1 MEIAP
6 GIHRIESS
14 LGVRFMAQYV
24 LTGDARTLLVDTGMS
39 DTPAEAIG
47 PYLESIGLGLEAIDE
62 VLISHADLDHSGGN
76 RALREL
82 HPRVRI
88 ACHELD
94 RRWIESN
101 EAMVAENYLWHADFG
116 FDQPD
121 DEARAELT
129 ASCGGDSHIDE
140 GLQGGET
147 LRLGADWRVEV
158 LHLPGHTFGHIG
170 VWDPRSRAAIIV
182 DAVLERGIYS
192 RDGELLIP
200 PRIYD
205 ADGYRGSIRRLLRL
219 EPELVLTAHYPVMGA
234 AEGRAF
240 LERALAFTD
249 ELERAV
255 RAEIA
260 AGTTELWPLTQRMN
274 ERFGPYPE
282 FTSELGAFVRA
293 VAAD

>member
-1 MEIAP
+1 MEVAS
-6 GIHRIESS
+6 GIHRIESD

-24 LTGDARTLLVDTGMS
+24 LAGDARTLLVDTGLS
-39 DTPAEAIG
+39 ETPATVIG
-47 PYLESIGLGLEAIDE
+47 PYLESAGLGLTAIDE
-62 VLISHADLDHSGGN
+62 VIISHADLDHSGGN
-76 RALREL
+76 RSLREL

-101 EAMVAENYLWHADFG
+101 EAMVAENYLWNVEFG
-116 FDQPD
+116 FEQPD
-121 DEARAELT
+121 EAARAELK
-129 ASCGGDSHIDE
+129 ASCGGDCQVDE

-147 LRLGADWRVEV
+147 LRLGGDWLVEV
-158 LHLPGHTFGHIG
+158 LHLPGHTLGHLA
-170 VWDPRSRAAIIV
+170 VWDPRSRAAIII

-205 ADGYRGSIRRLLRL
+205 AAAYRRSIRSLLDL
-219 EPELVLTAHYPVMGA
+219 EPALLLTAHYPVMEA

-249 ELERAV
+249 ELEQAV

-260 AGTTELWPLTQRMN
+260 AGQTELWPLTQRMN

-282 FTSELGAFVRA
+282 FPNELGAFVRA
-293 VAAD
+293 VAG

>member
-24 LTGDARTLLVDTGMS
+24 LTGEARTLLVDTGMS
-39 DTPAEAIG
+39 DTPAAVIG
-47 PYLESIGLGLEAIDE
+47 PYLESVGLGLAAIDE
-62 VLISHADLDHSGGN
+62 VIISHADLDHSGGN
-76 RALREL
+76 RSLREL

-94 RRWIESN
+94 RRWVESN
-101 EAMVAENYLWHADFG
+101 EAMVAENYLWHGEFG
-116 FDQPD
+116 FEQPD
-121 DEARAELT
+121 EAARAELK
-129 ASCGGDSHIDE
+129 ASCGGDCQVDE
-140 GLQGGET
+140 GLRGGET
-147 LRLGADWRVEV
+147 LRLGEDWRVEV
-158 LHLPGHTFGHIG
+158 LHLPGHTFGHLAI
-170 VWDPRSRAAIIV
+170 WDPRSRAAIII

-205 ADGYRGSIRRLLRL
+205 ADAYRRSIRRLLEL
-219 EPELVLTAHYPVMGA
+219 EPDLLLTAHYAVMDA

-249 ELERAV
+249 ELEQAV

-260 AGTTELWPLTQRMN
+260 SGTTELWPLTQRML
-274 ERFGPYPE
+274 EHFGPYPE
-282 FTSELGAFVRA
+282 FPNELGAFVRA
-293 VAAD
+293 VAG

>member
-24 LTGDARTLLVDTGMS
+24 LTGEARTLLVDTGMS
-39 DTPAEAIG
+39 DTPAKVIG
-47 PYLESIGLGLEAIDE
+47 PYLESVGLGLEAIDE
-62 VLISHADLDHSGGN
+62 VIISHADLDHSGGT
-76 RALREL
+76 RSLREL

-94 RRWIESN
+94 RRWVESN
-101 EAMVAENYLWHADFG
+101 EAMVAENYLWHGEFG
-116 FDQPD
+116 FEQPD
-121 DEARAELT
+121 EAARAELK
-129 ASCGGDSHIDE
+129 ASCGGDCQVDE
-140 GLQGGET
+140 GLRGGET
-147 LRLGADWRVEV
+147 LRLGDDWRVEV
-158 LHLPGHTFGHIG
+158 LHLPGHTFGHLAI
-170 VWDPRSRAAIIV
+170 WDPRSRAAIII

-192 RDGELLIP
+192 RAGELLIP

-205 ADGYRGSIRRLLRL
+205 ADAYRRSIRSLLEL
-219 EPELVLTAHYPVMGA
+219 EPALLLTAHYPVMDA

-249 ELERAV
+249 ELEQAV

-260 AGTTELWPLTQRMN
+260 SGTTALWPLTQRMN

-282 FTSELGAFVRA
+282 FPNELGAFVRA
-293 VAAD
+293 VAG

>member
-1 MEIAP
+1 MEVAS
-6 GIHRIESS
+6 GIHRIESD

-24 LTGDARTLLVDTGMS
+24 LAGDARTVLVDTGMS
-39 DTPAEAIG
+39 ETPATVIG
-47 PYLESIGLGLEAIDE
+47 PYLESAGLGLTAIDE
-62 VLISHADLDHSGGN
+62 VIISHADLDHSGGN
-76 RALREL
+76 RSLREL

-101 EAMVAENYLWHADFG
+101 EAMVAENYLWNVEFG
-116 FDQPD
+116 FEQPD
-121 DEARAELT
+121 EAARAELK
-129 ASCGGDSHIDE
+129 ASCGGDCQVDE

-147 LRLGADWRVEV
+147 LRLGGDWLVEV
-158 LHLPGHTFGHIG
+158 LHLPGHTLGHLAI
-170 VWDPRSRAAIIV
+170 WDPRSRAAIII

-205 ADGYRGSIRRLLRL
+205 AAAYRRSIRSLLDL
-219 EPELVLTAHYPVMGA
+219 EPALLLTAHYPVMEA

-249 ELERAV
+249 ELEQAV

-260 AGTTELWPLTQRMN
+260 AGQTELWPLTQRMN

-282 FTSELGAFVRA
+282 FPNELGAFVRA
-293 VAAD
+293 VAG

>member
-1 MEIAP
+1 MI
-6 GIHRIESS
+6 
-14 LGVRFMAQYV
+14 
-24 LTGDARTLLVDTGMS
+24 
-39 DTPAEAIG
+39 
-47 PYLESIGLGLEAIDE
+47 
-62 VLISHADLDHSGGN
+62 ISHADLDHSGGN
-76 RALREL
+76 RSLREL

-101 EAMVAENYLWHADFG
+101 EAMVAENYLWNVEFG
-116 FDQPD
+116 FEQPD
-121 DEARAELT
+121 EAARAELK
-129 ASCGGDSHIDE
+129 ASCGGDCQVDE

-147 LRLGADWRVEV
+147 LRLGGDWRVEV
-158 LHLPGHTFGHIG
+158 LHLPGHTFGHLAI
-170 VWDPRSRAAIIV
+170 WDPRSRAAIII

-205 ADGYRGSIRRLLRL
+205 ADAYRRSIHSLLEL
-219 EPELVLTAHYPVMGA
+219 EPALLLTAHYPVMDA

-249 ELERAV
+249 ELEQAV
-255 RAEIA
+255 RAEMA

-282 FTSELGAFVRA
+282 FPNELGAFVRA
-293 VAAD
+293 VAG

>member
-24 LTGDARTLLVDTGMS
+24 LTGEARTLLVDTGMS
-39 DTPAEAIG
+39 DTPAEVIG
-47 PYLESIGLGLEAIDE
+47 PYLESAGLGLEAIDE
-62 VLISHADLDHSGGN
+62 VIISHADLDHSGGN
-76 RALREL
+76 RSLREL

-94 RRWIESN
+94 RRWVESN
-101 EAMVAENYLWHADFG
+101 EAMVAENYLWHGEFG
-116 FDQPD
+116 FEQPD
-121 DEARAELT
+121 EAARAELK
-129 ASCGGDSHIDE
+129 ASCGGDCQVDE
-140 GLQGGET
+140 GLRGGET
-147 LRLGADWRVEV
+147 LRLGDDWRVEV
-158 LHLPGHTFGHIG
+158 LHLPGHTFGHLAI
-170 VWDPRSRAAIIV
+170 WDPRSRAAIII

-192 RDGELLIP
+192 RAGELLIP

-205 ADGYRGSIRRLLRL
+205 ADAYRRSIRSLLEL
-219 EPELVLTAHYPVMGA
+219 EPALLLTAHYPVMDA

-249 ELERAV
+249 ELEQAV

-260 AGTTELWPLTQRMN
+260 SGTTALWPLTH

-282 FTSELGAFVRA
+282 FPNELGAFVRA
-293 VAAD
+293 VAG